1 MAKVRIVVSFH
12 HFVSRSEIGIDRS
25 FASEDSQGR
34 NEKAVNGVGCPSLY
48 CRVLVSLRFLAP
60 AFCRLTRR
68 CVVLDQ
74 RQSNR
79 REQFERSGYNRVRF
93 PRYFF

>member
-1 MAKVRIVVSFH
+1 M
-12 HFVSRSEIGIDRS
+12 DR

-34 NEKAVNGVGCPSLY
+34 NGKAVNGIKYPSLY
-48 CRVLVSLRFLAP
+48 CRILVLLRLFVP
-60 AFCRLTRR
+60 ALCRVAHR

-74 RQSNR
+74 RELKR
-79 REQFERSGYNRVRF
+79 LEEHERCGYYRVRF